1 MVNNKQRL
9 GALLTAVTAATLVN
23 GVQAAGAVPTDVQSA
38 IDNLSVTFTAVF
50 AIMITI
56 TVALVARKWLRK
68 A

>member
-23 GVQAAGAVPTDVQSA
+23 GVRAAGAVPTDVQSA